1 MAITLSCACGRRF
14 RVDARF
20 AGKHAHCPYCGQRLD
35 ILRDHEVVPRAIVV
49 GEELPLRDEELA
61 VTGLSPGDEGW
72 RYQALFDLA
81 PDGYLVTDPWGVMQ
95 EANRAAEELFGV
107 QRAYLAGRA
116 LSEMLLPA
124 DRAAFQKVID
134 RLRRGEAIRGWEAR
148 ITPWGAPQPL
158 ICMFSIAPSRS
169 ALGEVVGLRWMFRDI
184 TERKRTEA
192 RIKAYQDQLRSLASE
207 LLMTEERERRE
218 LAVDL
223 HDGLG
228 QTLALAKMKLDML
241 RRQAGQ
247 ASAAALTEKIDEVDR
262 IIGEAHQAVRSLTF
276 QISPPILHDLGFIP
290 AVQWLIDDLRERYH
304 IEVRFEHDGQTPPL
318 DERTRVIL
326 FRAVR
331 ELLINAAKHARVGE
345 ARLSIRREGGLLRIV
360 VEDRGAGFEVSRAT
374 GPDGGSGFGLFSIRE
389 RLDFQLGGNME
400 IDSRPGQGTKV
411 VLEAPVAAPLR
422 AAAGGISR

>member
-35 ILRDHEVVPRAIVV
+35 ILRDHEVVPRAIVM

-81 PDGYLVTDPWGVMQ
+81 PDGYLVTDPRGVMQ

-107 QRAYLAGRA
+107 QRAYLAGRPLA
-116 LSEMLLPA
+116 EMLLPA
-124 DRAAFQKVID
+124 DRAPFQKVLD

-148 ITPWGAPQPL
+148 ITPYGAPQPL

-241 RRQAGQ
+241 RRH
-247 ASAAALTEKIDEVDR
+247 AAESPLAPLVEKIDEVDR
-262 IIGEAHQAVRSLTF
+262 IITEAHQAVRSLTF

-290 AVQWLIDDLRERYH
+290 ALQWLIDDLRERYRL
-304 IEVRFEHDGQTPPL
+304 EVGFEHDGQTPPL

-345 ARLSIRREGGLLRIV
+345 ARLAIRCDTQGLRIL
-360 VEDRGAGFEVSRAT
+360 VEDHGAGFDVASVT
-374 GPDGGSGFGLFSIRE
+374 GPDGGNGFGLFSIRE
-389 RLDFQLGGNME
+389 RLDFQLGGSME
-400 IDSRPGQGTKV
+400 IDSVPGRGTRI
-411 VLEAPVAAPLR
+411 VLQAPVAVPPPAPLSGTPR
-422 AAAGGISR
+422 